1 MNAGPGRGQAGPSGG
16 AGAPG
21 GVRPGQMTAVMRAMS
36 VAAGPKVLRIGLV
49 QGGRVIEERII
60 KQRVTVTVGS
70 NEKSMFVI
78 PSQAVPPM
86 FKLFELLGNDYY
98 LNFLD
103 GMNGRVALATGITD
117 IQALRGQAKKVGG
130 AYQVKLTDEARG
142 KVVIGETTF
151 LFQFVAPPPVQP
163 RPQLPLAV
171 KGGIASTIDWSL
183 TIIAAF
189 SFLLHFGIVGAMYS
203 DWMDPVVGD
212 DFNVGN
218 LVDMMKNIPPPAV
231 TETPEVNPV
240 ATATAT
246 ATAAAANA
254 PKGGG
259 AGGAKGGSAG
269 RSAGQVSDQ
278 KAAALAAQADAMQ
291 MQMLAALNGGSSV
304 QGALNRSDIPPVDLS
319 GAAASNAGI
328 SHGSGDLKIGGGG
341 SPVQGGGKGGGLAGI
356 GGGTKGDGT
365 GGGAGTETKVAGPTG
380 VAQVGGSTA
389 TVPISDA
396 DRVIAGLRARF
407 RSCYQTGLNSDPGMS
422 GKVLISARVGPNG
435 EVQSADVASNSGLS
449 PSVASCIAGVVKRAT
464 FSAPGGGGSTL
475 QIPVTFVQQG
485 K

>member
-1 MNAGPGRGQAGPSGG
+1 MNAGPGPGQQPGQQAGG
-16 AGAPG
+16 
-21 GVRPGQMTAVMRAMS
+21 RPGQMTAVMRAMS

-60 KQRVTVTVGS
+60 KLRTTVTVGS

-86 FKLFELLGNDYY
+86 FKLFELVGNDYY

-103 GMNGRVALATGITD
+103 GMTGRVALATGITD
-117 IQALRGQAKKVGG
+117 IQSLRGSAKKVNG
-130 AYQVKLTDEARG
+130 AYQVKLTEEARG
-142 KVVIGETTF
+142 KVVVGETTF

-171 KGGIASTIDWSL
+171 KGGLAAQIDWTL
-183 TIIAAF
+183 TIVAAF

-212 DFNVGN
+212 DFNVAG
-218 LVDMMKNIPPPAV
+218 LVDMMKSIPPP
-231 TETPEVNPV
+231 PV
-240 ATATAT
+240 EEKQDTTTTATATAT
-246 ATAAAANA
+246 ATAAAAQSKPA
-254 PKGGG
+254 GG
-259 AGGAKGGSAG
+259 AGGAKSGSAG
-269 RSAGQVSDQ
+269 KSAGQVSDQ

-319 GAAASNAGI
+319 GAAASNAGVA
-328 SHGSGDLKIGGGG
+328 HGSGDLKIGGGG
-341 SPVQGGGKGGGLAGI
+341 APVQGGGKGGGLAGI

-365 GGGAGTETKVAGPTG
+365 GTGAGTETKVAGPTG
-380 VAQVGGSTA
+380 VAQVGGTSA

-407 RSCYQTGLNSDPGMS
+407 RSCYQTGLNSDPSMS
-422 GKVLISARVGPNG
+422 GKVLISAKVGPNG
-435 EVQSADVASNSGLS
+435 EVSSADVASNTGLS
-449 PSVASCIAGVVKRAT
+449 PAVASCIAGVVKRAT